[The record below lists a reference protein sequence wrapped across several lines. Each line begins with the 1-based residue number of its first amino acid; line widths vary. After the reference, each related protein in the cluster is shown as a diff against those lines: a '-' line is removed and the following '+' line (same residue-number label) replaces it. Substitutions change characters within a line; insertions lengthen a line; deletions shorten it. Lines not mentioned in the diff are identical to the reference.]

1 MHRTFLLA
9 RRSFYLAR
17 RTFLLTRRI
26 FLLARHTFYL
36 KTHLPADMIV
46 AEQKRQENIVEYLL
60 YMWQVED
67 LIRANALDSDRI
79 RRTLVARYDVADD
92 VRERIGQWY
101 DNLADMMRSE
111 GVAEHGHLQINRN
124 VVILLNDLHL
134 SLLRNPQETT
144 YGALYY
150 KALPSIVRLRAKSGG
165 AEMTEIETC
174 LTALYGYLMLRL
186 QGAPVSPETLEAVRE
201 INLMLTFLAEKYKE
215 ERDITHPH

>member
-1 MHRTFLLA
+1 
-9 RRSFYLAR
+9 
-17 RTFLLTRRI
+17 
-26 FLLARHTFYL
+26 
-36 KTHLPADMIV
+36 MIV
-46 AEQKRQENIVEYLL
+46 AEQKRRENIVECIL

-79 RRTLVARYDVADD
+79 RRTLVSRYNVPDAE
-92 VRERIGQWY
+92 RERIAQWY
-101 DNLADMMRSE
+101 DDLADMMRSE
-111 GVAEHGHLQINRN
+111 GIAEHGHLQINRN
-124 VVILLNDLHL
+124 VVITLNELHL
-134 SLLRNPQETT
+134 TLLRNPQETT

-174 LTALYGYLMLRL
+174 LTALYGYLLLRL

-215 ERDITHPH
+215 EQAPLQPN

>member
-1 MHRTFLLA
+1 
-9 RRSFYLAR
+9 
-17 RTFLLTRRI
+17 
-26 FLLARHTFYL
+26 
-36 KTHLPADMIV
+36 MIV

-92 VRERIGQWY
+92 VRERIAQWY

-201 INLMLTFLAEKYKE
+201 INLMLTFLAEKYKKE
-215 ERDITHPH
+215 HDITHPH